1 MNFRICLQSGYKPLP
16 QLLNPLTGLV
26 GQYKSLPANCPMNL
40 SGIAKLFLKCQF
52 ELQNCII
59 DTSELADRREQ
70 GSIKVQRV
78 PVFLQMYKIRS

>member
-1 MNFRICLQSGYKPLP
+1 
-16 QLLNPLTGLV
+16 
-26 GQYKSLPANCPMNL
+26 MNL

-70 GSIKVQRV
+70 GSIKGQRV
-78 PVFLQMYKIRS
+78 PYFYKCTKLGLNSEVPWENIYFGVVTILQPSQK